1 MVRVKK
7 FSGAANLIAE
17 QCWATP
23 VPQPH
28 SDAPDEQ
35 SAFHNILLVILKSHI
50 FKTKSQS
57 KSFNTYKGFSIRNS
71 SLKYYDLS
79 LKNIFRAAA
88 QLIQVSKLTPMEIP
102 TKFN

>member
-7 FSGAANLIAE
+7 FAGAANLIAE

-35 SAFHNILLVILKSHI
+35 SAFHNILLVIFKSHI
-50 FKTKSQS
+50 LKIKS
-57 KSFNTYKGFSIRNS
+57 KSTFNTH
-71 SLKYYDLS
+71 
-79 LKNIFRAAA
+79 
-88 QLIQVSKLTPMEIP
+88 
-102 TKFN
+102 